1 MWISGVAVV
10 LLSTQDLGQP
20 IDLLRQDPAGQRGR
34 PDVEPFSFS
43 AQPALSPLPSA
54 LQGSDTDQ

>member
-1 MWISGVAVV
+1 MRISGVVV
-10 LLSTQDLGQP
+10 VMLSTQDLGQP

-43 AQPALSPLPSA
+43 AQPALSPLPIA
-54 LQGSDTDQ
+54 LQ